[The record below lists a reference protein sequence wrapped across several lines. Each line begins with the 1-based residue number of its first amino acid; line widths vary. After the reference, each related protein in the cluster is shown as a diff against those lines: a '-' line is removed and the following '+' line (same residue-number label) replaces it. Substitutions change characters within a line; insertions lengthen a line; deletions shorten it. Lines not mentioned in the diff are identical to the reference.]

1 MHLKPEAR
9 NNESKLP
16 SRSTEFPRSFFLPSF
31 VNEHLLGGGCF
42 LLKEWQSEKWTARI
56 TDTRGKKEDRTIVQ
70 SMLGSRKGQII
81 IDLISIGS

>member
-9 NNESKLP
+9 NNEIAFSLHGI
-16 SRSTEFPRSFFLPSF
+16 STIFLSPF

-42 LLKEWQSEKWTARI
+42 LVKEWQSEKWTARI

-70 SMLGSRKGQII
+70 SMLGSRKG
-81 IDLISIGS
+81 